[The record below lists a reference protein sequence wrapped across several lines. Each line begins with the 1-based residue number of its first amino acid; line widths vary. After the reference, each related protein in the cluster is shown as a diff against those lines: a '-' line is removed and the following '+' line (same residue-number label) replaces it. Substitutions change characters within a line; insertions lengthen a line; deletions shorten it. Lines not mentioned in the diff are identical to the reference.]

1 MTPEITSTVW
11 LPGGVQSMSSPR
23 AGIFCFGLS
32 VLEHTMSEKEEMVTH
47 NLEKKQLIETG
58 LQMTHVLELA
68 DKNF

>member
-1 MTPEITSTVW
+1 
-11 LPGGVQSMSSPR
+11 MSSPR